1 MSLSAPT
8 GARLINGVGGV
19 GLGLG
24 LGLGQ
29 QKWVLQ
35 QHQSHAHEEV
45 GKAGNIHAAGGVHM
59 VFPVDGHSSS
69 LKRKREMAGFEI
81 GGPPPPTWNPGGR
94 PCRVIYH
101 Y

>member
-1 MSLSAPT
+1 MPLSASA
-8 GARLINGVGGV
+8 GARLINGVDGV

-24 LGLGQ
+24 LGFSQ
-29 QKWVLQ
+29 QKWILQ

-45 GKAGNIHAAGGVHM
+45 GKAGNINAPWSAHM
-59 VFPVDGHSSS
+59 ALPVDGHSSS

-81 GGPPPPTWNPGGR
+81 GGPPPPTWNPGGGS
-94 PCRVIYH
+94 CRAIYH